1 MSTLAFPSVR
11 TPTWVPMLAGPLLV
25 AALYLLGAETAFLI
39 GTLSD
44 RIFAPFWPPNVVLFC
59 ALLLVPPRLWWL
71 YLLAAFPAHVITELG
86 VGMPIPQMLVA
97 FVTNCAVAV
106 LNAGATRY
114 FLGPLPWFDSLRKAC
129 LYVAITAVASP
140 ALVALGGAFVPILD
154 AGDID
159 KYWTFWLQWY
169 VSNSVSSLALGTVVL
184 TWLGGRH
191 ETLTQLPMRT
201 LVEASLLV
209 AGLFIVCAGAFES
222 SKGTLA
228 SGLLPAVLYLPL
240 PLILWAAIRFGAKG
254 ASTAILVVAVALL
267 WKALKGPNP
276 FMAETPEASVFA
288 IQAFLI
294 GLAIPVLLLG
304 AAIDETRRA
313 EQAVRKSEERMAFA
327 AMAADVCLWHFNYS
341 SDQIWMT
348 DHGHH
353 MFDLVPGEPVTKQ
366 SLIDAIHPDD
376 RQSARGAI
384 RSAALSDRL
393 ISTEFRIVRGDG
405 TVRWIRVR
413 ARTDKN
419 ARGEKVRISGAFV
432 DITTQKSAES
442 ELVQQRRDLAH
453 LMRVSML
460 GALSG
465 SIAHELTQPLTAIL
479 SNAQA
484 ARLLMAKSEPD
495 LEEVA
500 AALDDIISEDHRAGE
515 VIHHMRGLLKKGDA
529 KFETVNINDLVAS
542 TLRLI
547 NNEMVTRRVKCDCE
561 LAKDLPPISGDP
573 VQLQQVLL
581 NLIMNAV
588 EAMNEVAVPR
598 RVVEIRTKPLED
610 GRVSIDISDRGTGL
624 APSHEQRIFQPFF
637 TTKERGLGLGL
648 TICSSI
654 IKLHGGTLDLEN
666 NPKEGATATLI
677 MPEEQSDLPGE
688 QSRLVS

>member
-1 MSTLAFPSVR
+1 MSTLVFSSVR
-11 TPTWVPMLAGPLLV
+11 TPAWAPMLAGPLLV

-71 YLLAAFPAHVITELG
+71 YLLAAFPAHVVAELG
-86 VGMPIPQMLVA
+86 VGMPVPQLLVA
-97 FVTNCAVAV
+97 FATNCAVAA

-140 ALVALGGAFVPILD
+140 ALVALGGAFVPILGG
-154 AGDID
+154 GDINN
-159 KYWTFWLQWY
+159 YWTFWVQWG
-169 VSNSVSSLALGTVVL
+169 VSNTVSSLALGTVVL
-184 TWLGGRH
+184 TWFGSPQD
-191 ETLTQLPMRT
+191 TLTQLPKRT
-201 LVEASLLV
+201 LVEALLLV
-209 AGLFIVCAGAFES
+209 AGLFLVCAGAFES
-222 SKGTLA
+222 SKGTLS

-240 PLILWAAIRFGAKG
+240 PLILWSAIRFGAKG

-313 EQAVRKSEERMAFA
+313 EQAVRKSEEKMAFA
-327 AMAADVCLWHFNYS
+327 AEAAGVCLWHFNYR
-341 SDQIWMT
+341 SDQIWISK
-348 DHGHH
+348 HGYQ
-353 MFDLVPGEPVTKQ
+353 MFDLVPDESITKQ

-376 RQSARGAI
+376 RQSVRGAI

-393 ISTEFRIVRGDG
+393 INTEFRTARRDG

-419 ARGEKVRISGAFV
+419 AHGEKIRISGAFV
-432 DITTQKSAES
+432 DITTQKTAES
-442 ELVQQRRDLAH
+442 ELAQQRRDLAH

-495 LEEVA
+495 LEEVT

-515 VIHHMRGLLKKGDA
+515 VIHHMRGLLKKGEP
-529 KFETVNINDLVAS
+529 KFETVNINDLIGS

-547 NNEMVTRRVKCDCE
+547 NNEMVMRRVKCDCE
-561 LAKDLPPISGDP
+561 LAKELPPVFGDP
-573 VQLQQVLL
+573 VQLQQVML

-588 EAMNEVAVPR
+588 EAMNEVAVSR
-598 RVVEIRTKPLED
+598 RVVEIRTKARE
-610 GRVSIDISDRGTGL
+610 GGKVSMEISDRGAGL
-624 APSHEQRIFQPFF
+624 PPSHEERIFQPFF

-648 TICSSI
+648 AICSSI
-654 IKLHGGTLDLEN
+654 VKLHGGTLDLEN

-677 MPEEQSDLPGE
+677 IPGEIPGGQSDLLE
-688 QSRLVS
+688 A